1 MTIPYRVHDSG
12 YTSFEFRSTEP
23 IIKLKY
29 TVHQTE
35 MLHLHTSIKE
45 KYILSIC
52 TPLLLTQYHANMENT
67 FMTVSHH

>member
-1 MTIPYRVHDSG
+1 MMC
-12 YTSFEFRSTEP
+12 YTSFEFISTEP

-45 KYILSIC
+45 KYILSTC
-52 TPLLLTQYHANMENT
+52 TPFLLTQYHANMEDT

>member
-1 MTIPYRVHDSG
+1 MMC
-12 YTSFEFRSTEP
+12 YTSFEFISTEP

>member
-1 MTIPYRVHDSG
+1 MIFYA
-12 YTSFEFRSTEP
+12 SFEFISTEP

-29 TVHQTE
+29 TVHQTK

-45 KYILSIC
+45 MYILNSF
-52 TPLLLTQYHANMENT
+52 TPMLLTQYHENMENT